1 MGGAQPPYPA
11 DSQPHPS
18 MRTRQLAALLALG
31 AAVTTA
37 FTAPRLLVDLSGKW
51 AGSVDGP
58 QGAMPLAMSFTQ
70 KGDSLGGS
78 IESPAGSTPLMGMI
92 KADSVFFVFNFDA
105 GGQVVPIN
113 GTAIVKNDTTMAG
126 SLEVT
131 GMAAFPFSATKQKP

>member
-1 MGGAQPPYPA
+1 
-11 DSQPHPS
+11 

-37 FTAPRLLVDLSGKW
+37 FVAPRLVADVSGKW

-58 QGAMPLAMSFTQ
+58 QGAMPLNMNLTQ

-78 IESPAGSTPLMGMI
+78 LESPAGSTPLIGVV
-92 KADSVFFVFNFDA
+92 KADSVFFSFNFDA

-113 GTAIVKNDTTMAG
+113 GTAIVKSDTAMAG

-131 GMAAFPFSATKQKP
+131 GMAAFPFTATRQKQ